1 MDDPYKTL
9 GVARDASQE
18 FIRKAYLKLAK
29 QHHPDLNPGNAKA
42 EERFKSAAAANE
54 LLSDPIR
61 RGRFDRGE
69 IDAAGQERPR
79 QSTYR
84 DYADGE
90 AGRRYDHAG
99 PQAGGWGAEDFGDL
113 FSSIF
118 EGGGAGK
125 APRRGRDEH
134 FVLNTAFLEA
144 VNGASR
150 RLTMPDGR
158 VLDVKIPAGA
168 AHGQSL
174 RLRGQ
179 GGGAADGAAK
189 GDALIELHVAPHRYF
204 TRDGQDIRLDFPVS
218 LPEMVLGG
226 MVEIPTPGGKVRM
239 RIPPHSEA
247 GAELRLRGRGVPA
260 HGGQAAGDLYARL
273 RVVIGAPDPALDAFL
288 KAWTPDHPA
297 DPRRDME
304 AGS

>member
-90 AGRRYDHAG
+90 AGRRL
-99 PQAGGWGAEDFGDL
+99 W
-113 FSSIF
+113 
-118 EGGGAGK
+118 
-125 APRRGRDEH
+125 
-134 FVLNTAFLEA
+134 V
-144 VNGASR
+144 
-150 RLTMPDGR
+150 
-158 VLDVKIPAGA
+158 
-168 AHGQSL
+168 
-174 RLRGQ
+174 
-179 GGGAADGAAK
+179 
-189 GDALIELHVAPHRYF
+189 
-204 TRDGQDIRLDFPVS
+204 
-218 LPEMVLGG
+218 
-226 MVEIPTPGGKVRM
+226 
-239 RIPPHSEA
+239 
-247 GAELRLRGRGVPA
+247 GV
-260 HGGQAAGDLYARL
+260 
-273 RVVIGAPDPALDAFL
+273 
-288 KAWTPDHPA
+288 
-297 DPRRDME
+297 
-304 AGS
+304 